1 MMLSEVTYMKNTI
14 IDLWYG
20 NIAPCEH
27 CGAHDVQAN
36 KLISLMER
44 NREILRDGLTEAQ
57 KERFQTYIDCSEEF
71 LLHMMELAFSD
82 GFILGGRLAVDVLA
96 QHD

>member
-1 MMLSEVTYMKNTI
+1 MQAI
-14 IDLWYG
+14 IDLRNG

-27 CGAHDVQAN
+27 CGAHDAQAN

-57 KERFQTYIDCSEEF
+57 KERFQTYIDCSEEY
-71 LLHMMELAFSD
+71 LLHMMELAFCD
-82 GFILGGRLAVDVLA
+82 GFILGSRLAVDVLTP
-96 QHD
+96 DN